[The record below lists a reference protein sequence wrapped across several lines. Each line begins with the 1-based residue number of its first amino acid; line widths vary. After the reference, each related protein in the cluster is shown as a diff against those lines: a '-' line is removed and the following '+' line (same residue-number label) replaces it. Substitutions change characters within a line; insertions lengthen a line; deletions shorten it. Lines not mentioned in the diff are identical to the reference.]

1 MKLLFD
7 EGLSPKLVDA
17 LADLF
22 PDSQTALRN
31 GLARQG
37 DRAILAYA
45 IAGEFVLVTTDSD
58 FAVLVTEFP
67 AARVVVLRACNY
79 PTSVAAD
86 VLRRNAIW
94 IAALPGSE
102 KRLLVLDR

>member
-1 MKLLFD
+1 VKLLFD

-79 PTSVAAD
+79 PTSVAA
-86 VLRRNAIW
+86 RRNAIW